1 MLKKLTLALGIAVL
15 AGSVN
20 AHSQGHRTIEPDQAI
35 AAAIDAAGYFSIN
48 KIDRD
53 WSPLPQIWAGLP
65 ISAAKILARVDGD
78 YIVSVTN
85 TDEGRIFYML
95 VAGDGGIIDANF
107 TGTFPYVWD
116 LKTDGIQKKD

>member
-1 MLKKLTLALGIAVL
+1 MLKKLTLALGISVL
-15 AGSVN
+15 AGQVN
-20 AHSQGHRTIEPDQAI
+20 AHSQGHRTIEPDETI
-35 AAAIDAAGYFSIN
+35 AAAIDAADYFSIN

-53 WSPLPQIWAGLP
+53 WSPLPQSWAGLP
-65 ISAAKILARVDGD
+65 LSAAKILARVDGD

-107 TGTFPYVWD
+107 TGTFPYVGD